1 MVWIAPALLSANFAR
16 LGEALEIAKSAGA
29 TMVHIDVTDGHFTP
43 DVSVGQPVLARL
55 RQATDLVLDVRL
67 AIERPERFADDFL
80 KAGADRVSIHVESTR
95 HWHSTLESVRA
106 RRAKAGVALNPET
119 PVDLIEDALGD
130 LDFLTILSADL
141 GADGRFIPW
150 AAAKVR
156 QAARLREDRR
166 LGFAIQVEGG
176 IGLES
181 VEELI
186 RSGADILVAGSAI
199 FHSENPKARLQEMIR
214 LASEVRQTSRA

>member
-1 MVWIAPALLSANFAR
+1 
-16 LGEALEIAKSAGA
+16 
-29 TMVHIDVTDGHFTP
+29 MVHIDVTDGHFTP

-80 KAGADRVSIHVESTR
+80 KAGADRVSIHVESTP

-119 PVDLIEDALGD
+119 PVDSIEDALGD

-141 GADGRFIPW
+141 GADDRFIPW

-176 IGLES
+176 IGFEN

-214 LASEVRQTSRA
+214 LASEVRQPSRA